1 MITCVIMG
9 GLGNQLFQIYTT
21 MALSIQ
27 MKTSF
32 GFPASKMQTD
42 KRNVTYWGNFLK
54 ELKKS
59 ASIADITRLQYPL
72 YKEADF
78 KYNKITI
85 SPDIMKNRGG
95 VLLYGYYQSYKYF
108 EKEYETICKYIKLEE
123 SKNDVRKLY
132 DDKYF
137 NSDKKIISMH
147 FRLGDYKS
155 LQYCHPILDVNY
167 YINSLRFILKKEE
180 GQEVKEGEEGDQ
192 SNKTNTNTNTSK
204 KWLVLY
210 FCEDEDILYVETKI
224 KVIKEE
230 LIEYNNR
237 IEFERATSH
246 KENTQISDW
255 KQLLLMSCCHHN
267 IIANSSYSWWAAYFN
282 NNPEKQVCYP
292 EKWFGPQLAHND
304 TRDLCPPSW
313 NKITF

>member
-1 MITCVIMG
+1 
-9 GLGNQLFQIYTT
+9 
-21 MALSIQ
+21 
-27 MKTSF
+27 
-32 GFPASKMQTD
+32 
-42 KRNVTYWGNFLK
+42 
-54 ELKKS
+54 
-59 ASIADITRLQYPL
+59 
-72 YKEADF
+72 
-78 KYNKITI
+78 
-85 SPDIMKNRGG
+85 
-95 VLLYGYYQSYKYF
+95 
-108 EKEYETICKYIKLEE
+108 
-123 SKNDVRKLY
+123 
-132 DDKYF
+132 
-137 NSDKKIISMH
+137 
-147 FRLGDYKS
+147 

-180 GQEVKEGEEGDQ
+180 GKEDKEGEEGDQ
-192 SNKTNTNTNTSK
+192 SNKTNTSK

-210 FCEDEDILYVETKI
+210 FCEDEDILHVETKI

-230 LIEYNNR
+230 LSEYSNR

>member
-32 GFPASKMQTD
+32 GFPLSKMQTD
-42 KRNVTYWGNFLK
+42 KRGVTYWGNFLK
-54 ELKKS
+54 ELKTS

-78 KYNKITI
+78 KYNKIII
-85 SPDIMKNRGG
+85 SPDIIKNRGG

-108 EKEYETICKYIKLEE
+108 ENEYEKICKYIKLEE
-123 SKNDVRKLY
+123 SMNDVRKLY
-132 DDKYF
+132 VDKYF
-137 NSDKKIISMH
+137 NTNKKIISMH
-147 FRLGDYKS
+147 FRLGDYKT
-155 LQYCHPILDVNY
+155 LQYCHPILDINY

-180 GQEVKEGEEGDQ
+180 DKEDKEDK
-192 SNKTNTNTNTSK
+192 KTNT
-204 KWLVLY
+204 KWIILY

-224 KVIKEE
+224 KLIKEE
-230 LIEYNNR
+230 LSEYSNS
-237 IEFERATSH
+237 IEFQRATSH

-304 TRDLCPPSW
+304 TKDLCPPSW

>member
-1 MITCVIMG
+1 MG

-180 GQEVKEGEEGDQ
+180 GKEDKEGEEGDQ
-192 SNKTNTNTNTSK
+192 SNKTNTSK

-230 LIEYNNR
+230 LSEYSNR

>member
-32 GFPASKMQTD
+32 GFPSSKMQND
-42 KRNVTYWGNFLK
+42 KRSVTYWGNFLK

-123 SKNDVRKLY
+123 SKNEVRKLY

-137 NSDKKIISMH
+137 NSNKKIISMH

-180 GQEVKEGEEGDQ
+180 GNEGNEG
-192 SNKTNTNTNTSK
+192 NHTNTSK

-224 KVIKEE
+224 KVIKEV
-230 LIEYNNR
+230 LSEYSNK

-282 NNPEKQVCYP
+282 NNHEKQVCYP

-304 TRDLCPPSW
+304 TSDLCPPSW